1 MTVHDGFDFWVGE
14 SELDDE
20 AKASLDRAN
29 ESVIPTVKMA
39 ATASAYWCRI
49 GERTHIRLVLPED
62 EDVAT
67 DALARLHAA
76 GDSALGDETRLL
88 GAFRACGLL
97 VPVWDLDP
105 DKSADDYEAAL
116 GEFIDPVCRGARLPT
131 RPSPRRSAG
140 PGPGCSA
147 ARSRCADRRAR
158 RHDLAPVTA
167 HPAPTVAAVI
177 PAKDEADRIAATVR
191 AVLGIP
197 GVDLVVVVD
206 DGSSD
211 DTAEIARAAGA
222 EVVRHARNRGKA
234 AAMTTGAGYVA
245 RHEGVEGRVGGS
257 DGRRP
262 LLFVDGDLED
272 TAANLGVLVP
282 PVLEGRADM
291 TIATLPPQK
300 TAGGGHGFV
309 VRLARKGIEDLTGFV
324 AQQPLSGMRCI
335 SRPAFDAASP
345 LARGWGVEVGLTVD
359 VLLAGL
365 RVEEVPC
372 ELHHRVSGSDW
383 RGQVH
388 RAKQYRD
395 VALALARRRA
405 RRGLR

>member
-1 MTVHDGFDFWVGE
+1 M
-14 SELDDE
+14 
-20 AKASLDRAN
+20 
-29 ESVIPTVKMA
+29 
-39 ATASAYWCRI
+39 
-49 GERTHIRLVLPED
+49 
-62 EDVAT
+62 
-67 DALARLHAA
+67 
-76 GDSALGDETRLL
+76 
-88 GAFRACGLL
+88 
-97 VPVWDLDP
+97 
-105 DKSADDYEAAL
+105 
-116 GEFIDPVCRGARLPT
+116 
-131 RPSPRRSAG
+131 
-140 PGPGCSA
+140 
-147 ARSRCADRRAR
+147 
-158 RHDLAPVTA
+158 TA

-177 PAKDEADRIAATVR
+177 PAKDEADRIAATVA
-191 AVLGIP
+191 AVRGIP

-211 DTAEIARAAGA
+211 GTAEIARDAGA

-257 DGRRP
+257 DDRRP
-262 LLFVDGDLED
+262 LLFVDGDLEG

-359 VLLAGL
+359 VLMAGL
-365 RVEEVPC
+365 QVEEVPC
-372 ELHHRVSGSDW
+372 ELHHRVSGADW

-395 VALALARRRA
+395 VALALALRRA